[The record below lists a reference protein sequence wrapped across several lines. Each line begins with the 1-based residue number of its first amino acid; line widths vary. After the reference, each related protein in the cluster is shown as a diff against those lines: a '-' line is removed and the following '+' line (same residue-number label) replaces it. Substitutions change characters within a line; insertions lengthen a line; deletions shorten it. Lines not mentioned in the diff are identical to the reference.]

1 MCARVWECVRACVGV
16 GTCVCGSVG
25 VGAWAC
31 VGGILLYRN
40 FILALT
46 NRWHVDILYVCVI
59 TAYIQ
64 CSPVNF

>member
-16 GTCVCGSVG
+16 G
-25 VGAWAC
+25 AWAC
-31 VGGILLYRN
+31 VGGTLLYRN
-40 FILALT
+40 FIVALT